1 MGAGKEPLRGTLC
14 PSRNMDSGI
23 RETGAAAQ
31 KVSGMGRHM
40 LRTAAAFVLMLFCV
54 SPCLAALPAERW
66 EALSIEERA
75 AFLEG
80 WQSGIQAFCA
90 GGWDGLDN
98 LLRGSTLTFG
108 LLADKVT
115 RIYHEEKYAN
125 VPASIV
131 IPVVIMNFHEKLGNE
146 EASRLLD
153 DSLQTFN
160 RRAAEQIRA
169 GAPGSDETWAQLW
182 MKMSVR
188 ERISTAAGWVYGHVD
203 SKEFRGENLCG
214 LSEES
219 RVPSVKIGNVV
230 SEIYR
235 QPAYRK
241 VHESFVIWET
251 LRFLNNKISSSQL
264 HQQLDTAAKS
274 GDKSAVREE
283 RPVDFGGS
291 PEPEIPDVVNEPAK
305 NPGKHGDYEELQ
317 RILKEAGRL

>member
-1 MGAGKEPLRGTLC
+1 
-14 PSRNMDSGI
+14 
-23 RETGAAAQ
+23 
-31 KVSGMGRHM
+31 M
-40 LRTAAAFVLMLFCV
+40 LRTAAAFVLVLFCV

-80 WQSGIQAFCA
+80 WQSGIQASCA

-98 LLRGSTLTFG
+98 LLRGSTLSFG

-131 IPVVIMNFHEKLGNE
+131 IPVVVMNFHEKLGNE

-182 MKMSVR
+182 MKMSGR

-219 RVPSVKIGNVV
+219 RVPSIKIGNVV

-235 QPAYRK
+235 
-241 VHESFVIWET
+241 
-251 LRFLNNKISSSQL
+251 
-264 HQQLDTAAKS
+264 
-274 GDKSAVREE
+274 
-283 RPVDFGGS
+283 
-291 PEPEIPDVVNEPAK
+291 
-305 NPGKHGDYEELQ
+305 
-317 RILKEAGRL
+317 